1 MTENEKSLQILKFE
15 KLLREGRVLF
25 SNIKLTGNTF
35 EADFIIP
42 DEETYNKVFNR

>member
-15 KLLREGRVLF
+15 KLLREGRILF
-25 SNIKLTGNTF
+25 SNIKLTENIF

-42 DEETYNKVFNR
+42 EEGIFSKIFKK